1 MCPLCVPVRLFF
13 CLRVTELT
21 NPPKITHTHTHTHK
35 HFLLYKK
42 KSYKPLQK
50 VFITKIFTKK
60 TTDATVAL
68 FDQLQVDYECIDCLD
83 EDRNPGLREVF
94 HAHIVTHTS
103 TRARAHTHTHTH
115 TQETPVFLSFHT
127 HTNTSAHTHTQ
138 AHTHT

>member
-103 TRARAHTHTHTH
+103 TRARARTHTHTHTH
-115 TQETPVFLSFHT
+115 TGNASILIISHT
-127 HTNTSAHTHTQ
+127 HKH
-138 AHTHT
+138 

>member
-94 HAHIVTHTS
+94 YFHFVPL
-103 TRARAHTHTHTH
+103 
-115 TQETPVFLSFHT
+115 EYMCNFCFLECFLFS
-127 HTNTSAHTHTQ
+127 
-138 AHTHT
+138 